1 MIITKRFRPMLK
13 KYTPIAPR
21 EELKFTPS
29 NSTIQAILNYSKS
42 VEVKE
47 TKSKQKLLI
56 TLN

>member
-1 MIITKRFRPMLK
+1 MLK

-21 EELKFTPS
+21 EEFKFTPS

-47 TKSKQKLLI
+47 TKSNKKILI